1 MNVVELI
8 SVLLE
13 GGFSYGDIT
22 KPGRNYV
29 AKFLQKVDVG
39 EQIQLSDKTTMV
51 IIKKNDVIDKLRS
64 FTDDNQVRD
73 FLKSK
78 DGRFTIDDDSVPAKL
93 ISWTK
98 IEKTPFSVGDVKFN
112 RGDVAEGILGAA
124 IAAKFKQPFKTI
136 DIDDIKS
143 ILTSMNKSTK
153 TASTSLKSD
162 KTPKSGNDNISLTI
176 SLKPAQLKALF
187 DDKNWS
193 MMNDEFTAAVKYANS
208 TYVFEHADLL
218 GNNGTD
224 DTVDISSVGSVD
236 EKGTKVDLKVMIGI
250 NKGEP
255 VLTNLNLSLKAGQ
268 TKNLEQTGVSY
279 EKISDAIERLGI
291 DIKEWNAPF
300 VKEEDWYASV
310 FKLTTIKLNKMFQQ
324 KGGEKTFI
332 HTLSSAIKYFAT
344 KDEDVS
350 KVHLNKGDF
359 KVFSYK
365 DIESKLSSY
374 ELEAYYAL
382 DNKRPKFGI
391 REVNSKKN
399 ILLTFRLEVR
409 NGGNIYKMHI
419 EGGDLLDTITIE

>member
-1 MNVVELI
+1 
-8 SVLLE
+8 
-13 GGFSYGDIT
+13 
-22 KPGRNYV
+22 
-29 AKFLQKVDVG
+29 
-39 EQIQLSDKTTMV
+39 
-51 IIKKNDVIDKLRS
+51 
-64 FTDDNQVRD
+64 
-73 FLKSK
+73 
-78 DGRFTIDDDSVPAKL
+78 
-93 ISWTK
+93 
-98 IEKTPFSVGDVKFN
+98 
-112 RGDVAEGILGAA
+112 
-124 IAAKFKQPFKTI
+124 
-136 DIDDIKS
+136 
-143 ILTSMNKSTK
+143 MNKSTK

>member
-1 MNVVELI
+1 
-8 SVLLE
+8 
-13 GGFSYGDIT
+13 
-22 KPGRNYV
+22 
-29 AKFLQKVDVG
+29 
-39 EQIQLSDKTTMV
+39 
-51 IIKKNDVIDKLRS
+51 
-64 FTDDNQVRD
+64 
-73 FLKSK
+73 
-78 DGRFTIDDDSVPAKL
+78 
-93 ISWTK
+93 
-98 IEKTPFSVGDVKFN
+98 
-112 RGDVAEGILGAA
+112 
-124 IAAKFKQPFKTI
+124 
-136 DIDDIKS
+136 
-143 ILTSMNKSTK
+143 
-153 TASTSLKSD
+153 
-162 KTPKSGNDNISLTI
+162 
-176 SLKPAQLKALF
+176 
-187 DDKNWS
+187 
-193 MMNDEFTAAVKYANS
+193 
-208 TYVFEHADLL
+208 
-218 GNNGTD
+218 
-224 DTVDISSVGSVD
+224 
-236 EKGTKVDLKVMIGI
+236 
-250 NKGEP
+250 
-255 VLTNLNLSLKAGQ
+255 
-268 TKNLEQTGVSY
+268 LEQTGVSY